1 MSEQYPVGRILA
13 GNEAA
18 IRAAHERMMAQAIDQ
33 TDLCA
38 GETGY
43 RARRTTLGSAKSVTG
58 PGTFYRRAQRTLVFK
73 PSAQP
78 GWWIE
83 RTDQNEQISVAVSA
97 RNIWTSQRNIVLRS
111 GSPHNYLRM
120 VEHIVALR
128 LGMGLDDVVV
138 ATDAGDPPLFDRG
151 SLDLVEAIES
161 AGIVERDEPANFVTV
176 REPVTIGGDRG
187 DFVTLLPAAPGE
199 RRLRLDCA
207 VDFQSAI
214 GKQRIVFDLTPR
226 TFRHGAEARTNAS
239 LAQMVVGKTVGVL
252 FADMRNLGYNMRNI
266 LIHSRRR
273 YFNEPKLIHNGKAL
287 EPVWHR
293 ATLDLL
299 AALALIDAGRFAG
312 TVVSYRA
319 GHTLDCR
326 LVTLLHRH
334 GLLEV
339 LPEAATS
346 PLLRCVPQ

>member
-1 MSEQYPVGRILA
+1 MSEQYPLGRILA
-13 GNEAA
+13 GREAS
-18 IRAAHERMMAQAIDQ
+18 IRADQERMLSQTIDQ

-38 GETGY
+38 GDTGY
-43 RARRTTLGSAKSVTG
+43 SARRTTLRGSKAVSG
-58 PGTFYRRAQRTLVFK
+58 PGTFYRRAQRTLVFG

-78 GWWIE
+78 GWWID
-83 RTDQNEQISVAVSA
+83 RTDQKEQISVAVSA

-128 LGMGLDDVVV
+128 LGLGLDDVSVG
-138 ATDAGDPPLFDRG
+138 TDAGDPPLFDRG

-161 AGIVERDEPANFVTV
+161 AGIVERDEPATFVTV

-187 DFVTLLPAAPGE
+187 DFVTLLPAAPGQ
-199 RRLRLDCA
+199 RHLRLDCA
-207 VDFQSAI
+207 VDFASII
-214 GKQRIVFDLTPR
+214 GKQRILFDLTPR
-226 TFRHGAEARTNAS
+226 TFRRGAEARTNAS
-239 LAQMVVGKTVGVL
+239 LAQMIACKTVGVF
-252 FADMRNLGYNMRNI
+252 FADMRNLGYNRHNI
-266 LIHSRRR
+266 LIHGRRS
-273 YFNEPKLIHNGKAL
+273 YFNDPKLMHNGKAL

-299 AALALIDAGRFAG
+299 AALALIDVGRFVG
-312 TVVSYRA
+312 TAISYRA

-326 LVTLLHRH
+326 LVTLLYRR

-339 LPEAATS
+339 MPAK
-346 PLLRCVPQ
+346 

>member
-1 MSEQYPVGRILA
+1 MSEQYPLGRILA
-13 GNEAA
+13 GNEAT
-18 IRAAHERMMAQAIDQ
+18 IRAAQARMQTQAIDQ
-33 TDLCA
+33 TDLCT
-38 GETGY
+38 GDTGY
-43 RARRTTLGSAKSVTG
+43 RVRRTTLGSAQSVTG

-83 RTDQNEQISVAVSA
+83 RTDQDEQLGVEVSA

-128 LGMGLDDVVV
+128 LGLGLDDVTV

-151 SLDLVEAIES
+151 SLDLVEAIDA
-161 AGIVERDEPANFVTV
+161 AGIVEQDAPATFVTV

-187 DFVTLLPAAPGE
+187 DFITLLPAAPGA

-207 VDFQSAI
+207 VDFASAI
-214 GKQRIVFDLTPR
+214 GKQRILFDLTPR

-239 LAQMVVGKTVGVL
+239 LAQMIVGKTVGVL
-252 FADMRNLGYNMRNI
+252 FADMRNMGYNQHNI
-266 LIHSRRR
+266 LIHGRHS
-273 YFNEPKLIHNGKAL
+273 YFNEPKLVHDGKAL
-287 EPVWHR
+287 EPAWHR

-299 AALALIDAGRFAG
+299 AALALIDTGRFVG

-326 LVTLLHRH
+326 LVTLLYRH

-339 LPEAATS
+339 LRA
-346 PLLRCVPQ
+346 

>member
-1 MSEQYPVGRILA
+1 MSEQYPVGRIMA
-13 GNEAA
+13 GHESA
-18 IRAAHERMMAQAIDQ
+18 IRAACERMQAQAIDQ
-33 TDLCA
+33 TDLCI
-38 GETGY
+38 GDTGY
-43 RARRTTLGSAKSVTG
+43 SARRTTLASAKSVTG
-58 PGTFYRRAQRTLVFK
+58 NGTFYRRAQRTLEFR
-73 PSAQP
+73 PSAQA

-83 RTDQNEQISVAVSA
+83 RTDQHEQLGVEVSA

-128 LGMGLDDVVV
+128 LGLGLDDVSV

-151 SLDLVEAIES
+151 SLDLVEAVDA
-161 AGIVERDEPANFVTV
+161 AGIVEKDEPATFVTV

-187 DFVTLLPAAPGE
+187 DFITLLPAATGD
-199 RRLRLDCA
+199 RRLRMDCA
-207 VDFQSAI
+207 VDFPSAI

-239 LAQMVVGKTVGVL
+239 LAQMAIGKTVGVL
-252 FADMRNLGYNMRNI
+252 FADMRNTGYNMRNI
-266 LIHSRRR
+266 LIHGRRS
-273 YFNEPKLIHNGKAL
+273 YFNEPKLIFNGKSL

-299 AALALIDAGRFAG
+299 AALALIDRGRFVG

-319 GHTLDCR
+319 GHSLDCR
-326 LVTLLHRH
+326 LVTLLYRH

-339 LPEAATS
+339 CPN
-346 PLLRCVPQ
+346 RQGF

>member
-1 MSEQYPVGRILA
+1 MSEQYPIGRILA
-13 GNEAA
+13 GNEAV
-18 IRAAHERMMAQAIDQ
+18 IRTARERMLAQAIDL
-33 TDLCA
+33 TDLCV
-38 GETGY
+38 GDTGY
-43 RARRTTLGSAKSVTG
+43 SARRTTLGGMKSVTG

-73 PSAQP
+73 PAAQP

-83 RTDQNEQISVAVSA
+83 RTDQKEQLGVAVSA

-128 LGMGLDDVVV
+128 LGMGVDDVAVE
-138 ATDAGDPPLFDRG
+138 TDAGDPPLFDRG

-161 AGIVERDEPANFVTV
+161 AGIVERDEPATFVTV

-187 DFVTLLPAAPGE
+187 DFVTLLPAAPGD

-207 VDFQSAI
+207 VDFPSAI

-239 LAQMVVGKTVGVL
+239 LAQLTLGRTVGIL
-252 FADMRNLGYNMRNI
+252 FADTRNMGYNMRNI
-266 LIHSRRR
+266 LIHSRHS
-273 YFNEPKLIHNGKAL
+273 YFNQPKLMHNGKSL

-299 AALALIDAGRFAG
+299 AALALIDAGRFVG

-339 LPEAATS
+339 CKG
-346 PLLRCVPQ
+346 R